1 MAIDKRV
8 VAVLDGSTAAFTDRE
23 LLGVQFGIS
32 NPAGASAGASVSVV
46 VTFAE
51 PLPSLGFG
59 VWIGHHQ
66 DATAF
71 VTNETLDGFT
81 VTLSPRLASEML
93 AAGTFDVM
101 ILG

>member
-1 MAIDKRV
+1 MAIDKRILST
-8 VAVLDGSTAAFTDRE
+8 LDGSTAAFTDRE
-23 LLGVQFGIS
+23 ILGVQFGLS

-51 PLPSLGFG
+51 PLPGLGYG
-59 VWIGHHQ
+59 VWLGMHQ

-71 VTNETLDGFT
+71 ITNQTLDGFT
-81 VTLSPRLASEML
+81 VVLNPRLASETL

-101 ILG
+101 LLG

>member
-81 VTLSPRLASEML
+81 VTLSPRLASETL